1 MSMETH
7 QVVIIGAGPGGYRA
21 AFMAADLGLQVTL
34 IDPQPN
40 PGGVCLYRGC
50 IPTKAL
56 LHLAKVKEEAMKASA
71 WGMTFAEPVVDREK
85 VKEWKESVV
94 KQLTGGLGQL
104 TKARKINYIRGWAK
118 FVDSS
123 TLEIT
128 AQASPSLV
136 EGGVGVGKSTG
147 TGAQGHGGTGEE
159 TRIKFGSVIIAT
171 GAVPIKLPF
180 IKEYTAHIMD
190 AERALELEFIPER
203 LLVIGGGYIGMESAT
218 IYKALG
224 SKVSLVEATPSIMP
238 TMDEEL
244 VKIFWKQ
251 NSELFEETFFS
262 TKVVGLAEKK
272 GKVSVSMEQ
281 VTSDTVTSDQPGSDV
296 IPAKAGTATPDTADA
311 LVIPA
316 KAGIPPLIEREYDG
330 VLLSIGM
337 KPNTASLSLE
347 KAAIAM
353 DSRGF
358 IVADLQGKT
367 NVANIYAIG
376 DVVGGMLLAHKASY
390 QGRVA
395 AEVIAGQKSIWD
407 ARAVPAVVYTDPEI
421 ATAGLSEKECQDQ
434 GIKYRTVKFP
444 WSASG
449 RAIATGDPA
458 GLTKLIVEEGPE
470 RILGAGIVGKNAGD
484 LISEAVLGIEMAARV
499 SDIALTIHPH
509 PTVSETIMEAAE
521 LYHGTPTHVAPP
533 KRKSS

>member
-1 MSMETH
+1 METH
-7 QVVIIGAGPGGYRA
+7 QVVVIGAGPGGYRA

-56 LHLAKVKEEAMKASA
+56 LHLAKVKEEAMKASS

-85 VKEWKESVV
+85 VKEWKDSVV

-104 TKARKINYIRGWAK
+104 TKARKINYIRGLAS
-118 FVDSS
+118 FVDST
-123 TLEIT
+123 TLQIT
-128 AQASPSLV
+128 PTPESGLGALGHKGLG
-136 EGGVGVGKSTG
+136 EG
-147 TGAQGHGGTGEE
+147 E
-159 TRIKFGSVIIAT
+159 RIKFGSVIIAT

-180 IKEYTAHIMD
+180 IKEYTSRIMD

-251 NSELFEETFFS
+251 NKDLFEETLFS
-262 TKVVGLAEKK
+262 TKVTGLEEKK
-272 GKVSVSMEQ
+272 GKVI
-281 VTSDTVTSDQPGSDV
+281 VTLETMPTDQPITSHQSP
-296 IPAKAGTATPDTADA
+296 ITK
-311 LVIPA
+311 
-316 KAGIPPLIEREYDG
+316 EYDA

-337 KPNTASLSLE
+337 RPNTSTLSLE
-347 KAAIAM
+347 NAGIEL
-353 DSRGF
+353 DERGF
-358 IVADLQGKT
+358 IKADLQGKT
-367 NVANIYAIG
+367 NVPNVYAIG

-421 ATAGLSEKECQDQ
+421 ATAGLSEKECTEQ

-449 RAIATGDPA
+449 RAVATGDPV
-458 GLTKLIVEEGPE
+458 GLTKLIVEEGTE

-521 LYHGTPTHVAPP
+521 LYHGTPTHVAAP
-533 KRKSS
+533 KRKTP

>member
-7 QVVIIGAGPGGYRA
+7 QVVVIGAGPGGYRA

-34 IDPQPN
+34 IDPQSN
-40 PGGVCLYRGC
+40 PGGVCLYSGC

-71 WGMTFAEPVVDREK
+71 WGMTFVEPVVDREK
-85 VKEWKESVV
+85 VKEWKDSVV

-118 FVDSS
+118 FVDA
-123 TLEIT
+123 TTIEIT
-128 AQASPSLV
+128 PASGQ
-136 EGGVGVGKSTG
+136 EGRRAEGQEVKELSNEVL
-147 TGAQGHGGTGEE
+147 
-159 TRIKFGSVIIAT
+159 RIKFGSVIIAT

-180 IKEYTAHIMD
+180 IKEYTARIMD

-224 SKVSLVEATPSIMP
+224 SKVSLVEATPGIMP

-262 TKVVGLAEKK
+262 TKVVGLTEEN

-281 VTSDTVTSDQPGSDV
+281 VTSDVVTSDQKVTSDTVTSDQSGSD
-296 IPAKAGTATPDTADA
+296 
-311 LVIPA
+311 VIPA
-316 KAGIPPLIEREYDG
+316 KAGIPPLIEREYDR

-337 KPNTASLSLE
+337 RPNTASLSLE
-347 KAAIAM
+347 NAGIAV

-367 NVANIYAIG
+367 NVPNIYAIG

-421 ATAGLSEKECQDQ
+421 ATAGLSEKECQEQ
-434 GIKYRTVKFP
+434 GITYRTVKFP

-449 RAIATGDPA
+449 RAVATGDPV
-458 GLTKLIVEEGPE
+458 GLTKLIVEEGTE

-533 KRKSS
+533 KGRGHKAEGKN